1 MAESSERDAA
11 VVGAHRDL
19 TPLEVDVL
27 RFEEENP
34 RHTSLKEERIR
45 RRFDRSAAQYY
56 QILGTLIEDPD
67 ALAYDP
73 VLIARLRRL
82 RDSRSERR
90 EERRRQ
96 RFDSAAPRFDKA
108 R

>member
-1 MAESSERDAA
+1 MTESSEHGAPAA
-11 VVGAHRDL
+11 GVRREL

-45 RRFDRSAAQYY
+45 RSFDRSAAQYY
-56 QILGTLIEDPD
+56 QILGTLIEDPE

-82 RDSRSERR
+82 RDSRADRR